1 MSRRE
6 ARSGTSRQ
14 ILAVAVPAFAAL
26 VAEPVMLL
34 ADTAMIGHLGTPELA
49 GLAVASVVLTTVVGL
64 CVFLAYGTTS
74 AVARSH
80 GAGRAAEAG
89 AQAFGGIWLAAALG
103 VVLGLLTVS
112 TAGPVTT
119 ALASSSEVA
128 GHAVTYLRIS
138 AAGVPAVLLMLAA
151 TGALRGVLDLRT
163 PLVVTVSACVANVLL
178 NAVLI
183 YGLDWGVVGAA
194 LGTVVV
200 QWAAAGWLT
209 ATVARRLRTETVSAR
224 PRLDAVLRAARAG
237 VPLLVRTGTLRVAV
251 LLATAVAATFGDA
264 SLAAHQVTA
273 TVVTLCAFALDA
285 LAIAGQTLTGRALGA
300 GDAEL
305 TRVLTRQMVQW
316 GWGVG
321 AAIGVVLA
329 LASPWIPG
337 AFTSDPAVADVLV
350 PALVAAALVQPLSG
364 AVFVLDGVLM
374 GAGDGRYL
382 AAAGVVVLIVYAPL
396 VLLVG
401 GADAGL
407 TWLWIAYAAFIG
419 ARWGTLEHRRRSERW
434 MVLGPAPAS

>member
-1 MSRRE
+1 MSRAG

-14 ILAVAVPAFAAL
+14 ILAVALPAFAAL

-80 GAGRAAEAG
+80 GAGREAEAG
-89 AQAFGGIWLAAALG
+89 AQAFGGLWLAASLG
-103 VVLGLLTVS
+103 VVLALLTAT

-119 ALASSSEVA
+119 ALASSPEVA
-128 GHAVTYLRIS
+128 GHAATYLRIS

-163 PLVVTVSACVANVLL
+163 PLVVTVSAGGANVAL

-183 YGLDWGVVGAA
+183 YGLGWGVAGAA

-200 QWAAAGWLT
+200 QWGAAAWLT
-209 ATVARRLRTETVSAR
+209 AAVTRRLRTDGMAGG
-224 PRLDAVLRAARAG
+224 PRLGPVLDAARAG
-237 VPLLVRTGTLRVAV
+237 IPLLVRTGTLRIAI

-285 LAIAGQTLTGRALGA
+285 LAIAGQTLTGRALGS

-305 TRVLTRQMVQW
+305 TRDLTDQMVRW

-321 AAIGVVLA
+321 AAIAVVLA
-329 LASPWIPG
+329 IAAPWIPG
-337 AFTSDPAVADVLV
+337 AFTSDPDVAAALV

-364 AVFVLDGVLM
+364 AVFVLDGVLI

-382 AAAGVVVLIVYAPL
+382 AAAGVVVLIAYAPL

-401 GADAGL
+401 AAGAGL
-407 TWLWIAYAAFIG
+407 TWVWIAYAGFIG
-419 ARWGTLEHRRRSERW
+419 ARWITLELRRRSERW
-434 MVLGPAPAS
+434 MVLGAAGS